1 MRDVAFLSVSGVE
14 CFRRP
19 RMVPKNVFIAILCTT
34 LSAWSGL
41 AVADEY
47 RPDQFLGLD
56 LSQAVLS
63 PKPLGPASQFAP
75 VAIAARAERGR
86 ARGTHHAFPNPRG
99 ASAEREAARRRT
111 HQARPPTRQ
120 SARCGGVRYANSGLA
135 MQVGRHLQLAAV
147 RGIERPLA
155 VLVTARSQV
164 QESSACRK
172 TFGPE
177 SS

>member
-1 MRDVAFLSVSGVE
+1 
-14 CFRRP
+14 
-19 RMVPKNVFIAILCTT
+19 MVPKNVFIAILCTT

-75 VAIAARAERGR
+75 VAIEARADRGSEGARAERI
-86 ARGTHHAFPNPRG
+86 THSQIRVA
-99 ASAEREAARRRT
+99 ASAEREAARRRA
-111 HQARPPTRQ
+111 HQAGPPTRQ

-155 VLVTARSQV
+155 VHVTARSQAR
-164 QESSACRK
+164 ESSACRK